1 MEMRTETYSFHQPE
15 PKNLAAESAGLRT
28 PDDVLNEETMTIG
41 AKRALLAFWASDVH
55 AVPDNPALRQLDN
68 GAIVEV
74 SDILRALRLLDETG
88 REPRVSKES
97 GTVSLSFD
105 RRRKKSRLGW
115 MRRPWR
121 DDDDDPPPIPA
132 FATVPPG
139 RGGGGMLAEPEHAI
153 A

>member
-1 MEMRTETYSFHQPE
+1 MRTETYSFHQPE
-15 PKNLAAESAGLRT
+15 PKNSAAEPAGLRT

-41 AKRALLAFWASDVH
+41 AKRALLAFWASDIH

-74 SDILRALRLLDETG
+74 SDILRALHLLDESG
-88 REPRVSKES
+88 RETRVSKVS
-97 GTVSLSFD
+97 ASVSLSFH
-105 RRRKKSRLGW
+105 RRRRKSRLGW
-115 MRRPWR
+115 MRHPWR